1 MHLKH
6 RPTTYDELIG
16 LTSIK
21 KSISES
27 TFQFDVPVMFMG
39 ERGCGKTTLAG
50 ILARQFGANE
60 QTTRTINCGYYTK
73 IDDMRKEIDMLQKT
87 SLYGTKKVL
96 ILDEIHSLSKASYK
110 AWLTPLENLP
120 ANVMVIACTTE
131 PQMIPEML
139 LERFVSF
146 KFSPLT
152 QKESRLLIEQVLEKE
167 GLDIPKWVKIKVIE
181 QSQGIPRRIL
191 TALPKVIKI
200 KDESEVDDLLQ
211 ILSVDQEAEALDVL
225 KCLLS
230 KTGWGGVKKA
240 LSTAVKDATP
250 EKIRLSLMNLIGGRL
265 MSNFATNDA
274 ELFRLSKFY
283 RALQLAEGYPEKAN
297 LIIAVYKAYYD
308 FANIRG

>member
-1 MHLKH
+1 MHLKY
-6 RPTTYDELIG
+6 RPTTYDELVG
-16 LTSIK
+16 LGSIK
-21 KSISES
+21 KSLSA
-27 TFQFDVPVMFMG
+27 FQFDVPVMFMG

-50 ILARQFGANE
+50 ILALEFGANE
-60 QTTRTINCGYYTK
+60 QTIQTINCGYYTK
-73 IDDMRKEIDMLQKT
+73 IDDMRKEIDRLHKT
-87 SLYGTKKVL
+87 SLYGTKRVL

-120 ANVMVIACTTE
+120 KDIMVVGCTTE

-139 LERFVSF
+139 LERFVSY
-146 KFSPLT
+146 KVGPLT
-152 QKESRLLIEQVLEKE
+152 QKQSRLLIEQVLEKE

-191 TALPKVIKI
+191 TALPKVVNI
-200 KDESEVDDLLQ
+200 KDESDVDTLLE
-211 ILSVDQEAEALDVL
+211 ILSIDQEAEALDVL
-225 KCLLS
+225 KCLIS
-230 KTGWGGVKKA
+230 KTGWGGIKKSLATA
-240 LSTAVKDATP
+240 LKDATP

-265 MSNFATNDA
+265 MSNFANNDA

-308 FANIRG
+308 FKK